1 MKCLII
7 DDEPLAQD
15 VLQSHTSKIED
26 LVLVGTCKNAIEA
39 AEFLKNNEV
48 DLLFLDIQMP
58 EVSGI
63 DVFKSIK
70 NPPLVIFTT
79 AYPEFAVEG
88 FELNAIDYLLKPVS
102 FDRFEKAIEKAREY
116 FKFKKG
122 EGVDTTEIE
131 DDFIYV
137 KANQKLVK
145 LSYDD
150 ILYVEAFAD
159 YVKIYIPEK
168 RIVTLQT
175 MKNMEKKLPADRF
188 SRVHRSFII
197 GMQHI
202 KAFSSSEVEVNGQ
215 KIPIGKNYK
224 DDFLTI
230 MNSKNIL

>member
-15 VLQSHTSKIED
+15 VLQSHTSRIDD
-26 LVLVGTCKNAIEA
+26 LELIGTCKNAIEA

-63 DVFKSIK
+63 DFFKSIK

-150 ILYVEAFAD
+150 ILYVEAFA
-159 YVKIYIPEK
+159 P
-168 RIVTLQT
+168 Q
-175 MKNMEKKLPADRF
+175 KKELLHFKP
-188 SRVHRSFII
+188 
-197 GMQHI
+197 
-202 KAFSSSEVEVNGQ
+202 
-215 KIPIGKNYK
+215 
-224 DDFLTI
+224 
-230 MNSKNIL
+230 